1 MPTVKVRNL
10 KNKEVGEVSLADAVF
25 GVELNE
31 SLIHAALMNY
41 QANGRQGTSATKTR
55 GNVSGS
61 GRKLWK
67 QKGTGRARIAS
78 LRSPLWKGGGNVHG
92 PQPRDWS
99 YQMPKKMRR
108 GALRSALSER
118 LREGN
123 LIVIDGFEF
132 KNPKT
137 SEFLGAMG
145 TLGLSDKKTRTKTLI
160 IDSLDNLNLILS
172 SRNVE
177 KTKVTNSF
185 GLNIYDIIYHEKL
198 LISKAALEELSA
210 LLDPKRE
217 TGKAEETVEAKPK
230 AKKEAAAPAEAE
242 VVAEVVEE
250 LPGPRQRDER
260 GGLQDGQTQGQ
271 VAGVLRDLRL
281 AGLALLAELL
291 EAGDHDSEQLQDDRR
306 GDVRHDAERE
316 DRQVQQRPAGEQVQ
330 QVEYAAAGAGVVH
343 RFETRLHVGV
353 GHTGARQG
361 GAQPVQ
367 RDHRYCEQQFLAQVR
382 RPERTGKG
390 GEQLL
395 PPARGYRRV
404 RRVGERH
411 RSGRPISLA
420 GNGL

>member
-10 KNKEVGEVSLADAVF
+10 KNKEVGDVELLDAVF

-31 SLIHAALMNY
+31 SLIHAAVVNY

-123 LIVIDGFEF
+123 LIVIDEF
-132 KNPKT
+132 AFGGPKT
-137 SEFLGAMG
+137 KEFLGAIA
-145 TLGLSDKKTRTKTLI
+145 TLELAGDKRKPVKTLI
-160 IDSLDNLNLILS
+160 VDSLDNANLILS

-185 GLNIYDIIYHEKL
+185 GLNIYDILYHEKL
-198 LISKAALEELSA
+198 LISKSAIQELNE

-217 TGKAEETVEAKPK
+217 GAKEIEEAPAKEAKPKKAAKAEAPVAEEAAPKAAK
-230 AKKEAAAPAEAE
+230 AKKEAPAEDTPKAAKPKKEAAPKADEEKPAKKAKAEKPE
-242 VVAEVVEE
+242 VTEE
-250 LPGPRQRDER
+250 ATDNE
-260 GGLQDGQTQGQ
+260 
-271 VAGVLRDLRL
+271 
-281 AGLALLAELL
+281 
-291 EAGDHDSEQLQDDRR
+291 
-306 GDVRHDAERE
+306 
-316 DRQVQQRPAGEQVQ
+316 
-330 QVEYAAAGAGVVH
+330 
-343 RFETRLHVGV
+343 
-353 GHTGARQG
+353 
-361 GAQPVQ
+361 
-367 RDHRYCEQQFLAQVR
+367 
-382 RPERTGKG
+382 
-390 GEQLL
+390 
-395 PPARGYRRV
+395 
-404 RRVGERH
+404 
-411 RSGRPISLA
+411 
-420 GNGL
+420 

>member
-10 KNKEVGEVSLADAVF
+10 KNKEVGDVELLDAVF

-31 SLIHAALMNY
+31 ALIHAAVVNF

-123 LIVIDGFEF
+123 LIVIDEF
-132 KNPKT
+132 AFANPKT
-137 SEFLGAMG
+137 KEFLGAIAE
-145 TLGLSDKKTRTKTLI
+145 LKLSDDKQKKVKTLI
-160 IDSLDNLNLILS
+160 VDSLDNANLVLS

-185 GLNIYDIIYHEKL
+185 GLNIYDILYHEKL
-198 LISKAALEELSA
+198 LISKSAIAELNE

-217 TGKAEETVEAKPK
+217 GTKEKEVAVAAEAKPK
-230 AKKEAAAPAEAE
+230 KAAKADTAPEAKTEKAAKKEAAAKGEKAPRVKKEVTPESVAPAEK
-242 VVAEVVEE
+242 
-250 LPGPRQRDER
+250 
-260 GGLQDGQTQGQ
+260 
-271 VAGVLRDLRL
+271 
-281 AGLALLAELL
+281 
-291 EAGDHDSEQLQDDRR
+291 EAGEN
-306 GDVRHDAERE
+306 E
-316 DRQVQQRPAGEQVQ
+316 
-330 QVEYAAAGAGVVH
+330 
-343 RFETRLHVGV
+343 
-353 GHTGARQG
+353 
-361 GAQPVQ
+361 
-367 RDHRYCEQQFLAQVR
+367 
-382 RPERTGKG
+382 
-390 GEQLL
+390 
-395 PPARGYRRV
+395 
-404 RRVGERH
+404 
-411 RSGRPISLA
+411 
-420 GNGL
+420 

>member
-10 KNKEVGEVSLADAVF
+10 KNKEVGDVELADAIF

-31 SLIHAALMNY
+31 GLIHAAVMNY

-123 LIVIDGFEF
+123 LLIIDEFGF
-132 KNPKT
+132 KSAKT
-137 SEFLGAMG
+137 KDFLGAIG
-145 TLGLSDKKTRTKTLI
+145 GLGLQETKKPVKTLI
-160 IDSLDNLNLILS
+160 VDSLDNENLILS

-198 LISKAALEELSA
+198 LISKAALEELTS

-217 TGKAEETVEAKPK
+217 GKSDDAPETQTEAKPK
-230 AKKEAAAPAEAE
+230 AKKEAAATEDKPKAKKEAAPKAPKAEKAEKPAKKAKAE
-242 VVAEVVEE
+242 DVEIAPLDTETPPE
-250 LPGPRQRDER
+250 LP
-260 GGLQDGQTQGQ
+260 
-271 VAGVLRDLRL
+271 A
-281 AGLALLAELL
+281 AE
-291 EAGDHDSEQLQDDRR
+291 ESTNE
-306 GDVRHDAERE
+306 
-316 DRQVQQRPAGEQVQ
+316 
-330 QVEYAAAGAGVVH
+330 
-343 RFETRLHVGV
+343 
-353 GHTGARQG
+353 
-361 GAQPVQ
+361 
-367 RDHRYCEQQFLAQVR
+367 
-382 RPERTGKG
+382 
-390 GEQLL
+390 
-395 PPARGYRRV
+395 
-404 RRVGERH
+404 
-411 RSGRPISLA
+411 
-420 GNGL
+420 